1 MEKGKH
7 KKEEI
12 VSIEQIIMQKQKINK
27 VDINNMF
34 RMKKKTQQKVIC
46 NFKTQLYNKKMP
58 VTFT

>member
-34 RMKKKTQQKVIC
+34 RMKKKNTTKS
-46 NFKTQLYNKKMP
+46 NM
-58 VTFT
+58 

>member
-7 KKEEI
+7 KKEKI

-34 RMKKKTQQKVIC
+34 RMEKKPQQKVIC
-46 NFKTQLYNKKMP
+46 NFKTQLYN
-58 VTFT
+58 